1 MPPRKP
7 PTARQR
13 RLGAELRKM
22 REHAGLTPTEA
33 AALLGTDR
41 TTISNTESGRFGVSG
56 ARVRT
61 WADHY
66 ACHDTAYVD
75 ALADMAEERIKG
87 WWEDYRGELSGSAL
101 DLAELEHHAAG
112 FRSVQIMHMPGLLQT
127 EDYVRAVYAEA
138 LPAPTPAGLRR
149 RISHRLR
156 RRDVLDRMNPPICTF
171 LIHEAALRMQF
182 GGRKVALG
190 QLEHLLKESE
200 RDNVTVRVIPFA
212 VGGFPNAGSS
222 THYVYGPVPQL
233 DTVQTDALLGAGFV
247 DAEARLR
254 VFRAVLDRTEGRSLD
269 PQSSRDFI
277 KEVAEQV

>member
-1 MPPRKP
+1 
-7 PTARQR
+7 
-13 RLGAELRKM
+13 M

-61 WADHY
+61 WAQHY
-66 ACHDTAYVD
+66 ECSDAAYVD

-138 LPAPTPAGLRR
+138 LPAPAPASLRR

-156 RRDVLDRMNPPICTF
+156 RRDVLDRADPPTCTF
-171 LIHEAALRMQF
+171 LVHEAALRMQF
-182 GGRKVALG
+182 GGRRVARG
-190 QLEHLLKESE
+190 QLEYLLKESE

-233 DTVQTDALLGAGFV
+233 DTVQTDALLGSGFV
-247 DAEARLR
+247 DAEARLQ